1 MLQGL
6 PRAPLNGKPPPSVH
20 PLACSHLFHVY
31 PSPSSGHNWGSKTFP
46 HFQVQLSFAFLFET
60 SQPSA
65 LPLLHHRNTEKMN
78 EATISQEA
86 SKQPQWTKDRGGGA
100 AQTALL
106 SGEAL
111 GRYCRPAGCWGH
123 MHCLPDA
130 VRFRVLSD
138 VRLVPLC
145 QPHQHIYPPPTHS
158 PPLPCLPR

>member
-1 MLQGL
+1 MASPL
-6 PRAPLNGKPPPSVH
+6 PLSALSSAATSSMCSRHPVAATTGKAKLFLISKFSFLSH
-20 PLACSHLFHVY
+20 FFLRLA
-31 PSPSSGHNWGSKTFP
+31 SP
-46 HFQVQLSFAFLFET
+46 
-60 SQPSA
+60 QPSA
-65 LPLLHHRNTEKMN
+65 LPLLHHRNTEKKMN

-111 GRYCRPAGCWGH
+111 GRYCLPASCWGH

-130 VRFRVLSD
+130 VRHRVLSD
-138 VRLVPLC
+138 VRLAPLC